1 MSTLIKEFDLPIS
14 LNILYEKFW
23 LNDSFTHEFMTDE
36 MKEMNVSVTEWKQPN
51 ESTQLCREVDSMHQ
65 LKFAF
70 PGFSALAGVS
80 KESYTL
86 THYHALICIPLYIV
100 TYSK

>member
-23 LNDSFTHEFMTDE
+23 LNDSFTHKFMSDE
-36 MKEMNVSVTEWKQPN
+36 MKEMNVTVTEWKQQDG
-51 ESTQLCREVDSMHQ
+51 STQLCREVDSMHQ

-80 KESYTL
+80 K
-86 THYHALICIPLYIV
+86 
-100 TYSK
+100 